1 MFKNIAFYLLALS
14 LILICLWFVTE
25 TYYFFTHS
33 REQIIFHYLQ
43 NNPNIYKPSVFKEF
57 YFTENTYKQA
67 LWFVS
72 LAVGVGG
79 MLNIVYWKYR
89 NFCKKLCQNAVQLC
103 IGHFFQFRKYVL
115 ACSKG
120 QIILL
125 VFAFL
130 SILVHQ
136 IYTYQHIFVAMDEA
150 FSWLFFASQG
160 SFVTLTHYPVPNNHI
175 FYNLCSL
182 FWSNFIGDEILA
194 MRLTS
199 IIAFWILLLLIFY
212 YFLKTTNFQTALFA
226 LMLVGLGFSQSVFA
240 VQGRGYMLVALCFF
254 VALWSLQ
261 TYLNNQNKGYL
272 VFFTLACVIGFW
284 TIPVFLYV
292 FVSLYA
298 YLIFA
303 VWRKTIPKKVFID
316 FFKAGLIIGG
326 IVYLCYCPVLMY
338 SGFSALAGNE
348 NVSSKTY
355 DTAWFF
361 GYILSIALRES
372 VIYVMSLPKYT
383 SFAVFAILA
392 IAFWQMYRKSKNLHF
407 RFLWEFLLVSL
418 VVTFAVICLM
428 RAFPFYR
435 VWTYYAIFLAILLA
449 WLFDWLFSV
458 LKNKWFCAFRCF
470 ERSRNVQ
477 KTYFKYPLVWLISL
491 NGLLAVGSYFQFW
504 REIQDFYD
512 LKAYEH
518 HKNLTEASM
527 DIIRKQQNVYLTVE
541 AFYVKFWL
549 EYTGNTHLLRQ
560 NSCKADVAVS
570 KGSEAVP
577 VCQEADREIWF
588 LRSHHHKN

>member
-57 YFTENTYKQA
+57 YFTEQTYNQA
-67 LWFVS
+67 FWWLS
-72 LAVGVGG
+72 IALAV
-79 MLNIVYWKYR
+79 LLILLLAFLQYR
-89 NFCKKLCQNAVQLC
+89 E
-103 IGHFFQFRKYVL
+103 FFQNTLHSTLQLIKFHSKYFL
-115 ACSKG
+115 FHLKNLSQWQWIACLIALSS
-120 QIILL
+120 I
-125 VFAFL
+125 AFY
-130 SILVHQ
+130 Q
-136 IYTYQHIFVAMDEA
+136 IYRYQHIFVAMDEA

-160 SFVTLTHYPVPNNHI
+160 VFVTLTNYPVPNNHI

-199 IIAFWILLLLIFY
+199 IIAFWVLLLLIFY

-254 VALWSLQ
+254 VALWSVQ
-261 TYLNNQNKGYL
+261 AYLNNQNKGYL

-292 FVSLYA
+292 FVSFYA

-303 VWRKTIPKKVFID
+303 IWQKTIQKFLVID
-316 FFKAGLIIGG
+316 FFKVGLVIGG
-326 IVYLCYCPVLMY
+326 LVYLCYCPVLLY

-348 NVSSKTY
+348 NVSPKTY

-372 VIYVMSLPKYT
+372 VIYVMSLPKYV
-383 SFAVFAILA
+383 SFAVFTILA
-392 IAFWQMYRKSKNLHF
+392 ISFWQMYRKSQNLHF

-418 VVTFAVICLM
+418 AVTFVIICLM

-449 WLFDWLFSV
+449 WLFDWLFK
-458 LKNKWFCAFRCF
+458 LKPLLSFLYV

-491 NGLLAVGSYFQFW
+491 NGLLVVGSYFQFW

-512 LKAYEH
+512 PKAYEH
-518 HKNLTEASM
+518 HKNLTKASLE
-527 DIIRKQQNVYLTVE
+527 IIANQQNVYLTVE

-549 EYTGNTHLLRQ
+549 EYTHNTHLIRQ

-570 KGSEAVP
+570 ESSEAVP

-588 LRSHHHKN
+588 LRFHHHKN